1 MKTCAFLAVGKIENP
16 SLLRSKLFDIAVEL
30 INEDDVRIFFV
41 GSGSEVD
48 PIIYEIFDEIGEFYE
63 NLFCYVILPDENIPK
78 ELENKY
84 SIDWACPTEVKKAP
98 VDIALKVRDQWLKE
112 TADILI
118 LYRKKTNGLRVEKVI
133 EI

>member
-1 MKTCAFLAVGKIENP
+1 MKTCAFLAIGEIENP

-41 GSGSEVD
+41 GSGSEFD
-48 PIIYEIFDEIGEFYE
+48 PIIYEVFDKIGEFYE

-118 LYRKKTNGLRVEKVI
+118 LYGKKTNGLRVEKVI